1 MNLAPRVRGEAEYY
15 VPQLGETPPACL
27 KVVGA
32 LAVSVFRVPL
42 MMLIMS
48 WSAMLETWPLLAFN
62 CPGSRAV
69 RDHSYSS
76 DLARLAVHH
85 GRDAGSRIGWPSQNL
100 YWSGH
105 RLACP
110 GTFQLSDQVG

>member
-1 MNLAPRVRGEAEYY
+1 
-15 VPQLGETPPACL
+15 
-27 KVVGA
+27 
-32 LAVSVFRVPL
+32 

-69 RDHSYSS
+69 GDHRYSS
-76 DLARLAVHH
+76 GLAGLAVHYR
-85 GRDAGSRIGWPSQNL
+85 RDAGSRIGWPSQDL

-105 RLACP
+105 RLACL
-110 GTFQLSDQVG
+110 GIFQLSDRG